1 MGLVVG
7 MAKRND
13 LDVFGDNGY
22 TGPSSVAGVFAQ
34 AIGMR
39 LVFPLVVAVYPAI
52 RICQGLVSV
61 VVVVVVR

>member
-22 TGPSSVAGVFAQ
+22 TGPSSVPGV
-34 AIGMR
+34 
-39 LVFPLVVAVYPAI
+39 LD
-52 RICQGLVSV
+52 SW
-61 VVVVVVR
+61 